1 MALLSKSVEE
11 RQQEAIK
18 LDYLQV
24 LKNRHAVIILTLL
37 LVLITAVVIS
47 FLWPRRYE
55 AETEIQIN
63 RFSRPVA
70 TTEHGSISG
79 PGEDPGSPRFLETQ
93 IEWLTAPQT
102 LRLVVEALDLD
113 SSGNWNI
120 PEEDCIQ
127 RLRGSLKTRPRLGT
141 DLVTITYR
149 DENKATAQQIVRE
162 VVTAYEN
169 RRVSTEMEK
178 WENGLAT
185 LRQQITQF
193 EEQSNV
199 DRNDMNAAALKLDI
213 LPTSGTASIFGIPDD
228 PTKGAASP
236 RLFWHG
242 EVLRLER
249 EANSLEASVNKLKT
263 LEGDELIEMSQSLGV
278 ADDAIVNLLPQY
290 RDLRLL
296 DAQMGQQGLGSNH
309 PNRKAVVSQLAELR
323 EMLLGAADQ
332 IKDTLDVQLQLSLRQ
347 LDAARE
353 QLATVEEGEKEDIPG
368 MIVYE
373 QAREKYRQSMS
384 MLMELQA
391 SHIQQQTEMD
401 MYRHPIEIHQLAH
414 VSNAPVEP
422 NWTINLVLGGVL
434 GLALGVGLA
443 FMLELSDTT
452 VRSMEEVEAFLGV
465 PVLAVIPKGVGD
477 LTRQSGASPDA
488 EAYRILRTNIEFNR
502 KDANANVVTMVS
514 GGAGEGKTTTIVN
527 LAYVCA
533 QGGYNTLLI
542 DADLRRPRLHDK
554 FEVDNN
560 LGLTNFLTSDLAL
573 EDVVVQTPVD
583 HLFLLPSGVLPQDAS
598 GLLNSRKMGL
608 LLEDV
613 RQRFD
618 LVLIDS
624 PPILGVSDASVI
636 VREVDLTILVVQH
649 RKLPRKM
656 LLRVQ
661 QVIENVGGN
670 LLGVVLNNVDIHSD
684 SQYQYY
690 TSYYTYYSTD
700 VARST
705 APAPSE
711 RKGGRK
717 KGSAPAAAPESQSS
731 DLY

>member
-1 MALLSKSVEE
+1 MALISKSIEE
-11 RQQEAIK
+11 RQQDAIK

-47 FLWPRRYE
+47 FLWPKRYE
-55 AETEIQIN
+55 ASAKVQIN
-63 RFSRPVA
+63 RFSHTVA
-70 TTEHGSISG
+70 TTSDGSMVG
-79 PGEDPGSPRFLETQ
+79 PGEDPSSPRFLETQ
-93 IEWLTAPQT
+93 IEWLTAPET
-102 LRLVVEALDLD
+102 LRRVVESLDL
-113 SSGNWNI
+113 SSAANWNM
-120 PEEDCIQ
+120 PEDLCVD
-127 RLRGSLKTRPRLGT
+127 RLAGGIKTRPQLGT
-141 DLVTITYR
+141 DLVTISYR
-149 DENKATAQQIVRE
+149 DEDKPTAKLIVADVIR
-162 VVTAYEN
+162 AYEAG
-169 RRVSTEMEK
+169 RVARELQRAESGLQTLMEQITRFEERTNTDRNEMDKVAKELGISNLPLDYQK
-178 WENGLAT
+178 SLAT
-185 LRQQITQF
+185 
-193 EEQSNV
+193 EAPS
-199 DRNDMNAAALKLDI
+199 
-213 LPTSGTASIFGIPDD
+213 
-228 PTKGAASP
+228 SP
-236 RLFWHG
+236 REFWRMQVLDLEK
-242 EVLRLER
+242 EV
-249 EANSLEASVNKLKT
+249 NKFQASVNRLQA
-263 LEGDELIEMSQSLGV
+263 LEGDQVIDMAQSLGI
-278 ADDAIVNLLPQY
+278 ADEAIVSLLPQY
-290 RDLRLL
+290 RELRLL
-296 DAQMGQQGLGSNH
+296 DAQMGQQGLGPNH
-309 PNRKAVVSQLAELR
+309 PNRRAVVSQVAELR
-323 EMLLGAADQ
+323 TMLEGAAVQ
-332 IKDTLDVQLQLSLRQ
+332 IKETLNVQLELSQRQ

-353 QLATVEEGEKEDIPG
+353 QLASEEGQSEDDIPKR
-368 MIVYE
+368 IVFD
-373 QAREKYRQSMS
+373 QARDKYHQSME
-384 MLMELQA
+384 MLMDLQT
-391 SHIQQQTEMD
+391 SYINQQTKMD
-401 MYRHPIEIHQLAH
+401 MYRHPIEVQQQAN

-422 NWTINLVLGGVL
+422 NWTINLALGGLL

-477 LTRQSGASPDA
+477 LIRQGGSSPDA
-488 EAYRILRTNIEFNR
+488 EAYRILRTNMEFNR
-502 KDANANVVTMVS
+502 KDANANVATMVS

-636 VREVDLTILVVQH
+636 VREADLTILVVQH

-690 TSYYTYYSTD
+690 TSYYTYYSSD
-700 VARST
+700 LSGQAAS
-705 APAPSE
+705 
-711 RKGGRK
+711 GGRK
-717 KGSAPAAAPESQSS
+717 PARKGAGAAAPAAGEAQNS